1 MNALVK
7 KILKGT
13 VTMAAG
19 VACILLGDKAQETMA
34 DMLRKK
40 SDNTEDEDFEEVVVE
55 DESDEEEEEES

>member
-19 VACILLGDKAQETMA
+19 VACILLGDKAQEMTA
-34 DMLRKK
+34 DLFRKK
-40 SDNTEDEDFEEVVVE
+40 SDEPEDDFEEVVVE
-55 DESDEEEEEES
+55 VEEEEEEEEN

>member
-19 VACILLGDKAQETMA
+19 VACILLGDKAQEMTA
-34 DMLRKK
+34 DLFRKK
-40 SDNTEDEDFEEVVVE
+40 DEPEEDFEEVVVE
-55 DESDEEEEEES
+55 EDKDKEEDEED